1 MLTRSII
8 MIHGIGERIGI
19 FGDVLGDGA
28 AGILGVLGL
37 VGTDIMVLG
46 MDITILGMDITILG
60 MVTII
65 LGMIGDGT
73 EAGTTGAT
81 ARVIEAL
88 GEEEALM

>member
-1 MLTRSII
+1 

-19 FGDVLGDGA
+19 FGDVPGDGV

-46 MDITILGMDITILG
+46 MDITILGM
-60 MVTII
+60 VTII
-65 LGMIGDGT
+65 LGMIGDGI

-88 GEEEALM
+88 GEVEALM

>member
-1 MLTRSII
+1 

-19 FGDVLGDGA
+19 LEDVLGDGA
-28 AGILGVLGL
+28 TGILGVLGL

-46 MDITILGMDITILG
+46 MAITILG

-65 LGMIGDGT
+65 LGMIGDGI
-73 EAGTTGAT
+73 EAGTIGAT

>member
-1 MLTRSII
+1 MTIMLIRSTI
-8 MIHGIGERIGI
+8 MTLGIGEQAGI
-19 FGDVLGDGA
+19 TGGVLGAGA

-37 VGTDIMVLG
+37 VGTDIMV
-46 MDITILGMDITILG
+46 LGMDITILG

>member
-1 MLTRSII
+1 MTL
-8 MIHGIGERIGI
+8 GIGEQAGI
-19 FGDVLGDGA
+19 TGGVLGAGA

-37 VGTDIMVLG
+37 VGTDIMV
-46 MDITILGMDITILG
+46 LGMDITILG

>member
-1 MLTRSII
+1 

-28 AGILGVLGL
+28 AGILGGLGL
-37 VGTDIMVLG
+37 VGTDIMV
-46 MDITILGMDITILG
+46 LGMDITILG

>member
-1 MLTRSII
+1 

-19 FGDVLGDGA
+19 FGDVLVDGA

-46 MDITILGMDITILG
+46 MDITILGM
-60 MVTII
+60 VTII
-65 LGMIGDGT
+65 LGMIGDGI

>member
-1 MLTRSII
+1 

-37 VGTDIMVLG
+37 VGTDI
-46 MDITILGMDITILG
+46 IILG

-65 LGMIGDGT
+65 LGMIGDGI
-73 EAGTTGAT
+73 EAGTIGAT

>member
-1 MLTRSII
+1 
-8 MIHGIGERIGI
+8 MIPGIGERIGI

-46 MDITILGMDITILG
+46 MDITILGM
-60 MVTII
+60 VTII
-65 LGMIGDGT
+65 LGMIGDGI

-88 GEEEALM
+88 GEVEALM

>member
-1 MLTRSII
+1 

-19 FGDVLGDGA
+19 LGEVLGDGA

-46 MDITILGMDITILG
+46 MAITILG

-65 LGMIGDGT
+65 LGMIGDGI

-88 GEEEALM
+88 GEVEALM

>member
-1 MLTRSII
+1 MTL
-8 MIHGIGERIGI
+8 GIGEQAGI
-19 FGDVLGDGA
+19 TGDVLGAGA
-28 AGILGVLGL
+28 VGILGVLGL

-46 MDITILGMDITILG
+46 MDITILGM
-60 MVTII
+60 VTII
-65 LGMIGDGT
+65 LGMIGDGI

>member
-46 MDITILGMDITILG
+46 M
-60 MVTII
+60 VTII
-65 LGMIGDGT
+65 LGMIGDGM

>member
-1 MLTRSII
+1 MLIRSTI
-8 MIHGIGERIGI
+8 MTLGIGERIGI
-19 FGDVLGDGA
+19 TGGVLGDGA

-46 MDITILGMDITILG
+46 MDITILGM
-60 MVTII
+60 VTII
-65 LGMIGDGT
+65 LGMIGDGI
-73 EAGTTGAT
+73 EAGTIGAT